1 MNRFI
6 EEEANKQENME
17 EITKKSISHL
27 SEKSDPDKMDDAYLS
42 K

>member
-27 SEKSDPDKMDDAYLS
+27 SEKSDPDKRS
-42 K
+42 